1 MFYFLLKSSV
11 FGREKYFSTYAFEI
25 RSLPLFFVLC
35 FFALFWFFFFFVNRI
50 LSALSL
56 LMDLRYHRPVTDIEI
71 SGAIENLC
79 LGKQLLRCK
88 RVLHDREKIIAQIN
102 CREKKAFAV
111 EISVL
116 TIIATEVQRH
126 LSRRRCKEC
135 MKFYEFYVQT
145 RLRCNEYESDEHY
158 LSSNENKVWKNPGQ
172 YGI

>member
-1 MFYFLLKSSV
+1 MLLKYDLFPFFLFCVFLLC
-11 FGREKYFSTYAFEI
+11 FG
-25 RSLPLFFVLC
+25 
-35 FFALFWFFFFFVNRI
+35 FFFVNRI
-50 LSALSL
+50 LSTLSL
-56 LMDLRYHRPVTDIEI
+56 LMDLRYHRPYTDIEI
-71 SGAIENLC
+71 LGAIENLC

-88 RVLHDREKIIAQIN
+88 RVLHDCEKIIAQIN

-116 TIIATEVQRH
+116 TIIATEVQRYW
-126 LSRRRCKEC
+126 SRRRCKEC

>member
-1 MFYFLLKSSV
+1 MSRKTVASLQA
-11 FGREKYFSTYAFEI
+11 GTT
-25 RSLPLFFVLC
+25 RS
-35 FFALFWFFFFFVNRI
+35 RKDQSI
-50 LSALSL
+50 DKLS
-56 LMDLRYHRPVTDIEI
+56 R
-71 SGAIENLC
+71 
-79 LGKQLLRCK
+79 
-88 RVLHDREKIIAQIN
+88 
-102 CREKKAFAV
+102 KKGVCSRNFR
-111 EISVL
+111 L

>member
-1 MFYFLLKSSV
+1 MSRKTVASLQA
-11 FGREKYFSTYAFEI
+11 GTT
-25 RSLPLFFVLC
+25 RS
-35 FFALFWFFFFFVNRI
+35 RKDHSI
-50 LSALSL
+50 DKLS
-56 LMDLRYHRPVTDIEI
+56 R
-71 SGAIENLC
+71 
-79 LGKQLLRCK
+79 
-88 RVLHDREKIIAQIN
+88 
-102 CREKKAFAV
+102 KKAFAV

-145 RLRCNEYESDEHY
+145 RLRCNEYESDEHS